1 MVLTIQAKTVLIIK
15 QHGQLSPCCRTALE
29 TMTELFMYYWDR
41 HSCCCDSSFSDS
53 SLREAGR
60 LVTSSVAQLDPLLQA
75 NQVIWYLEAPGAPF
89 SFLEPKG
96 RFSKGFQHLRVTW
109 PPGCPCCV
117 AEPEYL
123 CAMVGLPWWAPRYLQ
138 STQEKCEHVGDGVR
152 VNASKSFSN
161 VKHEDFKPMLIF
173 TEPCR
178 FKNAPC

>member
-1 MVLTIQAKTVLIIK
+1 MDNCPHAVGQPLKLWLNSSCII
-15 QHGQLSPCCRTALE
+15 GIDIAAAVTAL
-29 TMTELFMYYWDR
+29 FQ
-41 HSCCCDSSFSDS
+41 CGS

-117 AEPEYL
+117 AESEYL
-123 CAMVGLPWWAPRYLQ
+123 CAMLGLPWWAPRYLQ